1 MKIGFIGAGKVGFS
15 LGKYLTIH
23 EKNVIGYYSQNLK
36 SAQEAA
42 EFTQTNFYNTLDAI
56 VEDSDLLF
64 LTVPDGTI
72 QTVWESMKHLAI
84 EGKILCHCSGSLSSA
99 VFSDI
104 DQLGGFGYSIH
115 PLFAIN
121 SKKHSYQQLS
131 NTVFTLEGT
140 EEKKEFMTEFISS
153 LGNQVQ
159 CFDTAMKAKYH
170 SAAVFVSN
178 HVTALMHLG
187 CKLLMEC
194 GFTEEMAN
202 TALVPLF
209 LGNANTVS
217 TVGTL
222 QALTGPVERNDIG
235 TISRHLKCLD
245 TQQRQLYCLLTKEL
259 LEVAEKKYPETDY
272 NQLKSIIGEIS

>member
-42 EFTQTNFYNTLDAI
+42 EFTQTNFYYTLDTI
-56 VEDSDLLF
+56 IEDSDLLF
-64 LTVPDGTI
+64 LTVPDGAI
-72 QTVWESMKHLAI
+72 QTVWESIKHLAI
-84 EGKILCHCSGSLSSA
+84 EGKIFCHCSGSLSST

-115 PLFAIN
+115 PLFAIS
-121 SKKHSYQQLS
+121 SKEHSYQQLG

-140 EEKKEFMTEFISS
+140 EEKKEFMEKFILS
-153 LGNQVQ
+153 LGNPVQ
-159 CFDTAMKAKYH
+159 CFDTSMKARYH

-202 TALVPLF
+202 TALIPLF
-209 LGNANTVS
+209 LGNANTVCS
-217 TVGTL
+217 VGAL
-222 QALTGPVERNDIG
+222 QALTGPVERNDVE

-245 TQQRQLYCLLTKEL
+245 THQRQLYCLLTREL
-259 LEVAEKKYPETDY
+259 LEVAEKKHPETDY
-272 NQLKSIIGEIS
+272 NQLKFIIGENL